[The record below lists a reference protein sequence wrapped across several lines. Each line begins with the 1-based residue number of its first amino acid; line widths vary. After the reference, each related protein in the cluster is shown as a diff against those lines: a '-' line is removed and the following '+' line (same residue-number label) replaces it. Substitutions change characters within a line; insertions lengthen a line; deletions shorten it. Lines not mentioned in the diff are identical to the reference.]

1 MFLVFLEFYFKVY
14 IFDIMVFLVSISYDK
29 VLEEILYVYELFGVF
44 KFKELIGVSVGL
56 LNIVEL
62 LLYVMV

>member
-62 LLYVMV
+62 L

>member
-1 MFLVFLEFYFKVY
+1 MFLVFLELYFKVY